1 MGKKK
6 MKKVIPF
13 TVMTTMFLS
22 ATLPAFAAS
31 GFVFEDWDLGIVSER
46 KEKLDDTDDAI
57 KRRKEWQKRAASS
70 SELMNADVR
79 ATPSELRSSK
89 VIEATPSQLIMPRV
103 SVSASLGNLWEN
115 WDVVDLSF
123 LDGTHGLGTKQK
135 PYQIRTKHQLMGL
148 SFLAAFGMQP
158 DYGEVEEEIVGDY
171 RGAWFELTANIDLGG
186 MDWNPIGYYRDD
198 SEFSGEVTH
207 PFTANLDGNGY
218 KISNFRFAGGSSPN
232 VGFFGALD
240 GAEIRNLMLEPG
252 KPVKGVR
259 QVGILA
265 GNAKNSKIFNCQVKG
280 DVEGTGAVG
289 GMIGHMEGSTV
300 ENGTAQVTV
309 RTTGRAAGAQ
319 ALAGGIAGEAA
330 DDSRIIDC
338 QVRTGDN
345 STSRIQGTD
354 ATVGGIVGL
363 QNGAALYNTYVNG
376 TIGGS
381 GSQNV
386 GGLVGERI
394 SGDLKVGRFEGTIG
408 QSGTG
413 AAGHRGTFIGYRAP
427 ANYFKYGDDI
437 AYLFADTEAKIA
449 NNVCGS
455 GI

>member
-13 TVMTTMFLS
+13 TVMTTMVLS

-57 KRRKEWQKRAASS
+57 KRRKEWQKLAASS

-79 ATPSELRSSK
+79 ATSSELRSSK

-115 WDVVDLSF
+115 WDVADLSF

-186 MDWNPIGYYRDD
+186 MDWNSIGYYRDD

-240 GAEIRNLMLEPG
+240 GAEIRNLTLEPG

-289 GMIGHMEGSTV
+289 GMIGRMEGSTV
-300 ENGTAQVTV
+300 ENGMAQVTV

-338 QVRTGDN
+338 QVRTGDRR
-345 STSRIQGTD
+345 SAGRCPGPPTGRSPGRWPPRRPGSRPSPTPPS
-354 ATVGGIVGL
+354 AC
-363 QNGAALYNTYVNG
+363 
-376 TIGGS
+376 
-381 GSQNV
+381 
-386 GGLVGERI
+386 
-394 SGDLKVGRFEGTIG
+394 
-408 QSGTG
+408 
-413 AAGHRGTFIGYRAP
+413 RG
-427 ANYFKYGDDI
+427 
-437 AYLFADTEAKIA
+437 
-449 NNVCGS
+449 
-455 GI
+455 